1 MEFLYS
7 DEENNL
13 KNRFFDFFNMNI
25 DQDKYTS
32 IGICGGRSIITFLS
46 VFLKQNFSFKRS
58 HFFLVDERCVPLNN
72 ENSNYNLLS
81 KNFFSKMVD
90 KNLISISKFHA
101 FVYNETDETTSIHDY
116 NIEFNSRFNIF
127 DFILV
132 SVGEDGHI
140 ASLFPS
146 RKLLFSDVEGY
157 QYEYNSP
164 KFPTKRISLTPKS
177 LFNAKAVVLLFMG
190 LDKKCAL
197 EKFLGFNSSINECPA
212 RLLKEHPNLLVLTNI
227 KRDKSYE
234 GS

>member
-1 MEFLYS
+1 
-7 DEENNL
+7 
-13 KNRFFDFFNMNI
+13 
-25 DQDKYTS
+25 
-32 IGICGGRSIITFLS
+32 
-46 VFLKQNFSFKRS
+46 
-58 HFFLVDERCVPLNN
+58 
-72 ENSNYNLLS
+72 
-81 KNFFSKMVD
+81 MVD

-101 FVYNETDETTSIHDY
+101 FVYNEIDETTAIYDY

-146 RKLLFSDVEGY
+146 RKLLFSDLEGY

-164 KFPTKRISLTPKS
+164 KFPSKRISLTPKS
-177 LFNAKAVVLLFMG
+177 LFNAKAIVLLFMG
-190 LDKKCAL
+190 VDKKRAL
-197 EKFLGFNSSINECPA
+197 ENFLGFNSSINECPA

-227 KRDKSYE
+227 KRDENYA

>member
-25 DQDKYTS
+25 DKDKYTS
-32 IGICGGRSIITFLS
+32 IGICGGRSIVTFLS
-46 VFLKQNFSFKRS
+46 VFLKQNFSFRRS

-72 ENSNYNLLS
+72 EDSNYNLLN

-90 KNLISISKFHA
+90 ENLISISKFHT
-101 FVYNETDETTSIHDY
+101 FVYNEIDETTAIHDY

-190 LDKKCAL
+190 VDKKRAL
-197 EKFLGFNSSINECPA
+197 ENFLSFNSSINECPA

-227 KRDKSYE
+227 KRDE
-234 GS
+234 GYAGS